1 MSLTYTISDA
11 EISTNPATGK
21 ITGDAAPGST
31 QDGVVTKMAKSH
43 DELKADLEALKAIF
57 DAHDHDPATGTG
69 GGGPPI
75 GTGGVHA
82 IAAGAITTAK
92 IADANVTY
100 AKVAAGA
107 VGSTAIQ
114 DNSIVRGDISTPV
127 SLTKT
132 IAASASADF
141 THNAGRHAFYHV
153 ECNSDDGY
161 LLTSYS
167 TTSKVTVVNTS
178 AGSLAVTVRAYGV
191 VSLS

>member
-1 MSLTYTISDA
+1 MSLSYTISDA
-11 EISTNPATGK
+11 EISASPTTGK
-21 ITGDAAPGST
+21 ITGDALPGTT
-31 QDGVVTKMAKSH
+31 QNGVVTKMAKSH
-43 DELKADLEALKAIF
+43 DDLKTDLEANKTIF
-57 DAHDHDPATGTG
+57 DSHDHDPATGTG

-82 IAAGAITTAK
+82 IAAGAVTTAK
-92 IADANVTY
+92 IAAANVTY

-114 DNSIVRGDISTPV
+114 ANSIVRGDISTPV

-153 ECNSDDGY
+153 ECNADDGY

-167 TTSKVTVVNTS
+167 TTSKVTVANTS

-191 VSLS
+191 VNLA

>member
-1 MSLTYTISDA
+1 MTLSYTISDA
-11 EISTNPATGK
+11 EISANPQTGK
-21 ITGDAAPGST
+21 ITGDAAPGTT
-31 QDGVVTKMAKSH
+31 QNGVVTKMAKSH
-43 DELKADLEALKAIF
+43 DDLKTDLEAIKAIF
-57 DAHDHDPATGTG
+57 DSHNHDPATGTG

-82 IAAGAITTAK
+82 IAAAAITAAK
-92 IADANVTY
+92 IAAANVTY
-100 AKVAAGA
+100 SKVAAGA
-107 VGSTAIQ
+107 VGSSAIQ
-114 DNSIVRGDISTPV
+114 DNSIARGDISTPV

-132 IAASASADF
+132 IAAGASADF

-153 ECNSDDGY
+153 ECNTDDGY

-167 TTSKVTVVNTS
+167 TTSKVTVNNTS